1 MAQLRFENP
10 AITEEFDAALRA
22 LGAPLPWD
30 WHDGALVDASG
41 RLIAEFY
48 ASRDAAANLRIVSM
62 VVIAMNTCGG
72 YRAQIT
78 SDELSD

>member
-48 ASRDAAANLRIVSM
+48 ASRGKYIRSVLLPPDSTVDGSQL
-62 VVIAMNTCGG
+62 
-72 YRAQIT
+72 IT
-78 SDELSD
+78 SS